1 MKRIVFIMFIYP
13 IIINIFI
20 YCRNIG
26 IFAIIPT
33 LRRIIGE
40 SRRIS
45 ICISRHLLS
54 WVPSLSAGFIE
65 SGEILSVRIGTEPGL
80 ALGVNSTE
88 VGGDREVVLAPGD
101 GEVRLVCSSS
111 LVPGRDSFL
120 NGIEF
125 GLVCPSL
132 IHPHPPSRSH
142 TVPSSSRW

>member
-1 MKRIVFIMFIYP
+1 MFIYP

-40 SRRIS
+40 SCRIS

-54 WVPSLSAGFIE
+54 WVPIFSAGFIE
-65 SGEILSVRIGTEPGL
+65 SGEILSLMIGTEPGPGIGSELDRAVSPL
-80 ALGVNSTE
+80 AK

-101 GEVRLVCSSS
+101 GEIRLVCSSS

-132 IHPHPPSRSH
+132 IHSHPPSRSH